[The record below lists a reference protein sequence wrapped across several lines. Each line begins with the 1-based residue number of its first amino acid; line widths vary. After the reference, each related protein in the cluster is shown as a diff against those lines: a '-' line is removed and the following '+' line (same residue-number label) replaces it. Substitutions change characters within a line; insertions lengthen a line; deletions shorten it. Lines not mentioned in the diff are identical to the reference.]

1 MAPYIGLMRG
11 MSRRDIQIVVT
22 FLNEVM
28 EEAEESETVPMT
40 NAESQPAPNIPWPS
54 HRPLPPLCRGRG
66 LNSRSPMRDSVRWR
80 KQSRIVLMLAQ
91 ELNISEEEALD
102 RFYNSRTYTFF
113 ADPSRG
119 LQAMSDR
126 YIVDEILQ
134 EG

>member
-1 MAPYIGLMRG
+1 
-11 MSRRDIQIVVT
+11 
-22 FLNEVM
+22 
-28 EEAEESETVPMT
+28 
-40 NAESQPAPNIPWPS
+40 
-54 HRPLPPLCRGRG
+54 
-66 LNSRSPMRDSVRWR
+66 MRDAVRWR

-91 ELNISEEEALD
+91 ELNISEEEAFD

-134 EG
+134 EQ

>member
-1 MAPYIGLMRG
+1 
-11 MSRRDIQIVVT
+11 
-22 FLNEVM
+22 
-28 EEAEESETVPMT
+28 
-40 NAESQPAPNIPWPS
+40 
-54 HRPLPPLCRGRG
+54 
-66 LNSRSPMRDSVRWR
+66 MRDSVRWR

-113 ADPSRG
+113 ADSSRG

-134 EG
+134 EQ